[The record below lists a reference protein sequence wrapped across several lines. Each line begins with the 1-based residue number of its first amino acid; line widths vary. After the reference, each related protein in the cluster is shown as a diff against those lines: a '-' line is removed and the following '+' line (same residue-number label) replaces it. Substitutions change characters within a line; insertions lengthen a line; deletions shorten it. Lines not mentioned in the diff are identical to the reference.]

1 LEVKFSRKPE
11 KEEPFEAKRKRRIFE
26 KIVPG
31 GILRT
36 VGTGISRRTL
46 GKFIFKGKYFKF

>member
-1 LEVKFSRKPE
+1 MEVKFSRKPE
-11 KEEPFEAKRKRRIFE
+11 KKEPFEAKRKRRIFE

-36 VGTGISRRTL
+36 VGTEISRRTL

>member
-1 LEVKFSRKPE
+1 VKFSRKPE

-46 GKFIFKGKYFKF
+46 RKFIFKGKYFKF